1 MKKVIF
7 ICVHNTGR
15 SQMAEAF
22 FNSLTGGKALA
33 ISAGSRPADSV
44 NPVAVQAMREVGLD
58 ISGRRPRLLTPELLE
73 GVDMAVTMGCG
84 DDAACPAAWVKTVD
98 WQLDD
103 PAGQPLEKVRQIRD
117 EIRRKVTQLLAGLS

>member
-84 DDAACPAAWVKTVD
+84 DNAACPAAWVKTVD